1 MYPLLVLLPE
11 DISFSLMWKSW
22 MQVMA
27 YSSSGTGDI
36 IPNYLYYVYQPS
48 QRPPKQPP
56 KQPQYCRP
64 PRTSVGVLTSSTDTN
79 PNKISWTDTGPEQTP
94 PTDVRLRPNI
104 INRPWSRVNPFFPPP
119 QLPLWR
125 RDWSHPI
132 GASTKYLQQ
141 TMRLPRSPSGLSQDA
156 KTIPNFFQQTP
167 RSHKLS
173 PTETTTR
180 WNIVNRR
187 QEFRTWR
194 RDPP

>member
-56 KQPQYCRP
+56 KQAQYCRP

-94 PTDVRLRPNI
+94 PIDVGLGPSI
-104 INRPWSRVNPFFPPP
+104 INRCCSWFNYFFPLP
-119 QLPLWR
+119 QVPLWC
-125 RDWSHPI
+125 RDRSHPI
-132 GASTKYLQQ
+132 RSPTKYLQP
-141 TMRLPRSPSGLSQDA
+141 TSRLQQSPSVWEHL
-156 KTIPNFFQQTP
+156 I
-167 RSHKLS
+167 R
-173 PTETTTR
+173 
-180 WNIVNRR
+180 
-187 QEFRTWR
+187 
-194 RDPP
+194 